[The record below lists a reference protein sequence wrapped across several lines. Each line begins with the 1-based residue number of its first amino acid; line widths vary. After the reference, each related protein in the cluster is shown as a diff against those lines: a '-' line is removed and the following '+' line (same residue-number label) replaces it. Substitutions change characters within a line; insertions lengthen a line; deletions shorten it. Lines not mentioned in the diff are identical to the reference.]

1 VSPAALFGAL
11 ALALAGARILGHG
24 FDRLRLPPI
33 LGQILAGVLL
43 VQLPHPVPELL
54 RGEVFGAL
62 SELGLLSLLL
72 ITGTESRLADIRK
85 AGLPAALVAVG
96 GVFGPF
102 LAGFGA
108 ARLLNLDV
116 AQSLVVG
123 ALFSPTSIG
132 ITAIVLLEAHRLRT
146 AVGAT
151 LVGAA
156 ILDDIIALGL
166 LALVL
171 GTGTVA
177 GVIGKAA
184 AFFVIAAVF
193 SWKLLPI
200 LHRALRK
207 VHLPEAPLSFVLIVA
222 FGLAALAESLG
233 LAAIAGAFVAGV
245 AVREKMGSE
254 KLLEKLHV
262 IAYGLLIPLFF
273 VHLGASLDLRALGGI
288 GRFAPLLLAASFGGK
303 FLGSALGGLAGR
315 LGGVRA
321 LQVGVGMLP
330 RLEVSL
336 VVVAVAARQ
345 GIFTGA
351 LADVMT
357 GLALLNMLVSIL
369 FTPLALRAAF
379 RLEPEIEAHH
389 PPVRSS
395 PGPDNA

>member
-1 VSPAALFGAL
+1 
-11 ALALAGARILGHG
+11 
-24 FDRLRLPPI
+24 
-33 LGQILAGVLL
+33 
-43 VQLPHPVPELL
+43 
-54 RGEVFGAL
+54 
-62 SELGLLSLLL
+62 
-72 ITGTESRLADIRK
+72 
-85 AGLPAALVAVG
+85 
-96 GVFGPF
+96 
-102 LAGFGA
+102 
-108 ARLLNLDV
+108 
-116 AQSLVVG
+116 
-123 ALFSPTSIG
+123 
-132 ITAIVLLEAHRLRT
+132 LEAHRLRT

-200 LHRALRK
+200 LIAAVFSWKLLPILHRALRK
-207 VHLPEAPLSFVLIVA
+207 VHLPEAPLSFALIVA

-254 KLLEKLHV
+254 QLLEKLHV

-345 GIFTGA
+345 GIFTGT

-357 GLALLNMLVSIL
+357 GVALLNMLVSL
-369 FTPLALRAAF
+369 LVTPLALRAAF
-379 RLEPEIEAHH
+379 RLEPEVEAHH
-389 PPVRSS
+389 PPVGSS
-395 PGPDNA
+395 LGPDQA